1 MFYDDKERDDFEMFC
16 TKAELRDLYDEYF
29 TTVINIKADAQ
40 SLGYYKTSTWPHRLK
55 LALQKSTLIF

>member
-1 MFYDDKERDDFEMFC
+1 MFYDDKERDDFEKFC

-40 SLGYYKTSTWPHRLK
+40 SLGY
-55 LALQKSTLIF
+55 